1 MSAGKMMCDCG
12 CGVEEHFARLQT
24 IEIQGAIDESLR
36 QTFVAKRFL
45 VRKACY
51 EPFIEELKAMKL
63 LQDYV
68 YRFTRAQKTHWWT
81 RAWRMRRIVR
91 MQFVVHVR
99 NRGLDFA
106 KKASIRSG
114 LLFVCSPRISGLLWR
129 YWSWADKHELVWRR
143 WNAKS
148 EPQTQ
153 IPETS
158 ARSDAARPRILQSGI
173 QHSTR

>member
-1 MSAGKMMCDCG
+1 MSAGKMLCDCG
-12 CGVEEHFARLQT
+12 CGVEDHFARLQT
-24 IEIQGAIDESLR
+24 IEITGAIDESLR

-45 VRKACY
+45 VRKQCY

-99 NRGLDFA
+99 NRGIDFA
-106 KKASIRSG
+106 KKASMRSG

-129 YWSWADKHELVWRR
+129 YWSWADKHELRWRFNVANTKLR
-143 WNAKS
+143 CLPSPFSANSPSSDTKS
-148 EPQTQ
+148 S
-153 IPETS
+153 TS
-158 ARSDAARPRILQSGI
+158 ATA
-173 QHSTR
+173 STG